1 MKLPSKEKL
10 KKYLKILVVL
20 LVVAAISVGI
30 YFVLRHFGF
39 TDADKLKGWIKST
52 GGWAV
57 IVYILLR
64 VSFTIFLSF
73 VPACSMIFDLLSVA
87 TFDYYPPIVIFL
99 ICFTSV
105 VITSV
110 IMDLIGRFGGNKAII
125 KILGKEDY
133 EEAKDLI
140 QEKGMVYVPV
150 MYLLPIF
157 PDDAICMVSGA
168 TKMNFWVHLAEIVLC
183 RGIGCATIVFGL
195 QIIPQD
201 LVNNLKE
208 FNWVFIRNNIIEY
221 IRLLVVIVAYLGL
234 LFWFTR
240 KIDKWLTKYLKKRKA
255 NKELKQAARSRCLFF
270 IAHKYCLLIK
280 RMFISVFFLIL

>member
-10 KKYLKILVVL
+10 KKYLKILIVL
-20 LVVAAISVGI
+20 LVVAAISVGL
-30 YFVLRHFGF
+30 YFLLKHFGL
-39 TDADKLKGWIKST
+39 TDEQKLKEFLINTK
-52 GGWAV
+52 GWAV

-64 VSFTIFLSF
+64 VVATIFLSF

-110 IMDLIGRFGGNKAII
+110 CMDLIGRFGGNKAII

-133 EEAKDLI
+133 EEAKDLV

-168 TKMNFWVHLAEIVLC
+168 TKMNFWVHLLEIVLC

-195 QIIPQD
+195 QIIPQE

-208 FNWVFIRNNIIEY
+208 FNWGYIGRNIIEY
-221 IRLLVVIVAYLGL
+221 LRLGAVIVTYLGL
-234 LFWFTR
+234 LLWLAR
-240 KIDKWLTKYLKKRKA
+240 RVDKWLTKRLKNKNVVNTK
-255 NKELKQAARSRCLFF
+255 KELSRE
-270 IAHKYCLLIK
+270 
-280 RMFISVFFLIL
+280 

>member
-1 MKLPSKEKL
+1 MKLPNKEKL

-20 LVVAAISVGI
+20 LVIAAISVAL
-30 YFVLRHFGF
+30 YFVLKHFGL
-39 TDADKLKGWIKST
+39 TDVDKLKGWLQSV
-52 GGWAV
+52 GPWAV
-57 IVYILLR
+57 ICYILLR
-64 VSFTIFLSF
+64 VFATIFLSF
-73 VPACSMIFDLLSVA
+73 VPACSMIFDLLSIA
-87 TFDYYPPIVIFL
+87 TFDYYPPIVVFL
-99 ICFTSV
+99 ICFASI

-110 IMDLIGRFGGNKAII
+110 IMDLIGRFGGSKAIV
-125 KILGKEDY
+125 KILGREEY
-133 EEAKDLI
+133 EEAMELV

-168 TKMNFWVHLAEIVLC
+168 TKMNFWIHLLEIMLC

-208 FNWVFIRNNIIEY
+208 FNWVYIGNNIIEY
-221 IRLLVVIVAYLGL
+221 IRLLTLIVAYLGL

-240 KIDKWLTKYLKKRKA
+240 KIDKWLTQYLKKRKN
-255 NKELKQAARSRCLFF
+255 NKQLVK
-270 IAHKYCLLIK
+270 
-280 RMFISVFFLIL
+280 

>member
-64 VSFTIFLSF
+64 VLFTIFLSF

-99 ICFTSV
+99 ICFASV

-133 EEAKDLI
+133 EEAKDLV

-168 TKMNFWVHLAEIVLC
+168 TKMNFWVHLAEIILC

-208 FNWVFIRNNIIEY
+208 FNWVYIGNNIIEY
-221 IRLLVVIVAYLGL
+221 IRLLVLIVAYLGL

-240 KIDKWLTKYLKKRKA
+240 KIDKWLTKYLKKRKT
-255 NKELKQAARSRCLFF
+255 NKEIKQAT
-270 IAHKYCLLIK
+270 H
-280 RMFISVFFLIL
+280 

>member
-10 KKYLKILVVL
+10 KKYLKILVVIL
-20 LVVAAISVGI
+20 IVAAISVAL
-30 YFVLRHFGF
+30 YFVLDHFGL
-39 TDADKLKGWIKST
+39 TDVNKLKDFLKSV
-52 GGWAV
+52 GPWAV

-64 VSFTIFLSF
+64 VFATIFLSF
-73 VPACSMIFDLLSVA
+73 VPACSMAFDLLSIA

-99 ICFTSV
+99 ICFASV

-110 IMDLIGRFGGNKAII
+110 CMDLIGRFGGNKAVI

-133 EEAKDLI
+133 EEAIELV
-140 QEKGMVYVPV
+140 QEKGLVYVPV

-168 TKMNFWVHLAEIVLC
+168 TKMNFWVHLLEIILC

-201 LVNNLKE
+201 LVNNLKA
-208 FNWVFIRNNIIEY
+208 FNWVYIGNNIIEY
-221 IRLLVVIVAYLGL
+221 IKLVVVIVAYLGL

-240 KIDKWLTKYLKKRKA
+240 KIDKWLTAKLKKNKVVKT
-255 NKELKQAARSRCLFF
+255 NKEISRT
-270 IAHKYCLLIK
+270 
-280 RMFISVFFLIL
+280 

>member
-1 MKLPSKEKL
+1 MKIKLPSKEKL
-10 KKYLKILVVL
+10 KKYLKILIVLLAVATISVVL
-20 LVVAAISVGI
+20 
-30 YFVLRHFGF
+30 YFVLRHFGL
-39 TDADKLKGWIKST
+39 TDVAKLKEFLIST
-52 GGWAV
+52 HGWAV
-57 IVYILLR
+57 VVYILLR
-64 VSFTIFLSF
+64 VLATIFLSF
-73 VPACSMIFDLLSVA
+73 VPACSMAFDLLSIA

-133 EEAKDLI
+133 EEAIELV
-140 QEKGMVYVPV
+140 QEKGLVYVPV

-168 TKMNFWVHLAEIVLC
+168 TKMNFWVHLLEIILC

-201 LVNNLKE
+201 LVNNLKS
-208 FNWVFIRNNIIEY
+208 FNWVYIGNNIVEY
-221 IRLLVVIVAYLGL
+221 IRLLVLIVAYLGL

-240 KIDKWLTKYLKKRKA
+240 KIDKWLTKYLKKRK
-255 NKELKQAARSRCLFF
+255 ESKQLA
-270 IAHKYCLLIK
+270 K
-280 RMFISVFFLIL
+280 

>member
-1 MKLPSKEKL
+1 MKLPSKEKV

-52 GGWAV
+52 GGWAI

-73 VPACSMIFDLLSVA
+73 VPACSMIFDLLSLA

-99 ICFTSV
+99 ICFASV
-105 VITSV
+105 VITSI

-133 EEAKDLI
+133 EEAKDLV

-168 TKMNFWVHLAEIVLC
+168 TKMNFWVHLAEIILC

-208 FNWVFIRNNIIEY
+208 FNWVYIGNNIIEY
-221 IRLLVVIVAYLGL
+221 IRLLVLIVAYLGL

-240 KIDKWLTKYLKKRKA
+240 KIDKWLTKYLKKRKT
-255 NKELKQAARSRCLFF
+255 NKELKQATN
-270 IAHKYCLLIK
+270 
-280 RMFISVFFLIL
+280 

>member
-10 KKYLKILVVL
+10 KKYLKILIVL
-20 LVVAAISVGI
+20 LVVAAISVGL
-30 YFVLRHFGF
+30 YFLLKHFGL
-39 TDADKLKGWIKST
+39 TDEQKLKEFLINTK
-52 GGWAV
+52 GWAV

-64 VSFTIFLSF
+64 VVATIFLSF

-110 IMDLIGRFGGNKAII
+110 CMDLIGRFGGNKAII

-133 EEAKDLI
+133 EEAKDLV

-168 TKMNFWVHLAEIVLC
+168 TKMNFWVHLLEIVLC
-183 RGIGCATIVFGL
+183 RGIGCATIVCGL
-195 QIIPQD
+195 QIIPQE

-208 FNWVFIRNNIIEY
+208 FNWGYIGRNIIEY
-221 IRLLVVIVAYLGL
+221 LRLGAVIVTYLGL
-234 LFWFTR
+234 LLWLAR
-240 KIDKWLTKYLKKRKA
+240 RVDKWLTKRLKSKNVVKT
-255 NKELKQAARSRCLFF
+255 NKELSRE
-270 IAHKYCLLIK
+270 
-280 RMFISVFFLIL
+280 